1 MVVEPESLGW
11 LTGRIG
17 AARDGITGAAEFARL
32 PALKALVREDG
43 TGLGKG
49 WRRER
54 DRRRAGGRADLDD
67 TPDVS
72 HTRREGARA
81 LGRSWGGAAR
91 ALGRAA
97 VARGQLDR
105 RGRQGQSRTGYATPA
120 RRVGR
125 RAEHAWDQAEMAE
138 AAGAR
143 LKAAFASFTREG
155 RLNDRHQAQAVVVA
169 ALPHLK
175 GQAWAKA
182 RRLWRRGESFTALD
196 QASRRR
202 SALGL
207 AQAPLSAWLDR
218 EGWRRQPWR
227 SAGSTAAALAPRG
240 WALVRTIPLG
250 ETRPDWPGPAQRVR
264 EVLRGVWR
272 ARSSVGCLNSVA
284 RLQPTRPR
292 KLTQGLLDLK
302 RLSWDLRRFRTGRR
316 QGRTPSG
323 LLGVKLPELSIRELL
338 ELTPDQLRQQLS
350 AADDVA

>member
-1 MVVEPESLGW
+1 M
-11 LTGRIG
+11 
-17 AARDGITGAAEFARL
+17 
-32 PALKALVREDG
+32 
-43 TGLGKG
+43 
-49 WRRER
+49 
-54 DRRRAGGRADLDD
+54 
-67 TPDVS
+67 
-72 HTRREGARA
+72 
-81 LGRSWGGAAR
+81 
-91 ALGRAA
+91 
-97 VARGQLDR
+97 
-105 RGRQGQSRTGYATPA
+105 
-120 RRVGR
+120 
-125 RAEHAWDQAEMAE
+125 
-138 AAGAR
+138 
-143 LKAAFASFTREG
+143 
-155 RLNDRHQAQAVVVA
+155 VVA

-302 RLSWDLRRFRTGRR
+302 RLSWNLRRFRTGQRKD
-316 QGRTPSG
+316 QTPYSPLG
-323 LLGVKLPELSIRELL
+323 LKVPDLSFWEFLT
-338 ELTPDQLRQQLS
+338 LTPEELREQLS
-350 AADDVA
+350 ATEHAT